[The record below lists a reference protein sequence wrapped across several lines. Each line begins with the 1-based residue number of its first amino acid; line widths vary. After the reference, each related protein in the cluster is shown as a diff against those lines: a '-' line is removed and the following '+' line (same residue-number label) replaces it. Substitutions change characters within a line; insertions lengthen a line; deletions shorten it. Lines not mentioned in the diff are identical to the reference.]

1 MKPQDLFILYQTLVC
16 KSQNLPIQSLPLAKK
31 NWTEFEVKASQR
43 RLQHLGLL
51 DAKTASPNFD
61 RIRLFLIEAVS
72 FWWPAGKT
80 KSGVGLA
87 LALTGSGKILGTAT
101 GNGSSSYVW
110 PCEDEMTEGEMI
122 VPLWD
127 DLPKFASEDRDL
139 HEFFSLVEILR
150 FNEHPIKNWA
160 QKQMGVYLE
169 KIQKLGVQNYPDT
182 EQDFLELK
190 ETEFETLVRFICY
203 NGFKALTL
211 QKAALLTKLPAHY
224 LIERWETDHALRL
237 WIAGKYHEQAYQFL
251 GPLLGQ
257 IHEMNKGHLAVVL
270 ESFLNFVETHEDYYK
285 INLWA
290 YLENDPAIQEMS
302 RRGMKSFFETVLT
315 LFKKSKP
322 EAVDKA
328 EFYSYL
334 FSSIWKMYACFIWS
348 DSKSLTSIINLPRL
362 KSELRNFI
370 LRAVFE
376 EY

>member
-1 MKPQDLFILYQTLVC
+1 MKPQDLYILYQTLVC
-16 KSQNLPIQSLPLAKK
+16 KSQNLPIQTVSFDQEI
-31 NWTEFEVKASQR
+31 WSEFEVKAAQR

-51 DAKTASPNFD
+51 DAKSALPNYD
-61 RIRLFLIEAVS
+61 RIKLFLVEALS
-72 FWWPAGKT
+72 FWWPAEVKT
-80 KSGVGLA
+80 QTGHGLSLA
-87 LALTGSGKILGTAT
+87 LSGSAKILGTVAKKVT
-101 GNGSSSYVW
+101 FVW
-110 PCEDEMTEGEMI
+110 PCEDELTEGEVI
-122 VPLWD
+122 SPLWD
-127 DLPKFASEDRDL
+127 ELPKLASEDRNL
-139 HEFFSLVEILR
+139 HEFFSLIEILR
-150 FNEHPIKNWA
+150 FNEHPLKSWA
-160 QKQMGVYLE
+160 QKQMSQHLE
-169 KIQKLGVQNYPDT
+169 KLQKLGTQNYPDT
-182 EQDFLELK
+182 QQDFLELK
-190 ETEFETLVRFICY
+190 EHEFETLVRFICL

-224 LIERWETDHALRL
+224 LTERWETDHALRL

-270 ESFLNFVETHEDYYK
+270 ESFLNFIETHEDYYK

-290 YLENDPAIQEMS
+290 YLESDPAIQEMS

-334 FSSIWKMYACFIWS
+334 FASTWKMYACFIWS
-348 DSKSLTSIINLPRL
+348 DSKSLTSLISLPRL
-362 KSELRNFI
+362 KAELRNFI
-370 LRAVFE
+370 LRSVFE

>member
-1 MKPQDLFILYQTLVC
+1 LKPQDLFILYQTLIC
-16 KSQNLPIQSLPLAKK
+16 KSQNLPIQSRGLDE
-31 NWTEFEVKASQR
+31 NRWSEFEIKSSQR

-51 DAKTASPNFD
+51 DSKTNLPNFD
-61 RIRLFLIEAVS
+61 RVRLFLIEAIS
-72 FWWPAGKT
+72 FWWPASPT
-80 KSGVGLA
+80 KKGQGLA
-87 LALTGSGKILGTAT
+87 LALTGSGKILGTNAKPT
-101 GNGSSSYVW
+101 TYVW
-110 PCEDEMTEGEMI
+110 PCEGESTDGE
-122 VPLWD
+122 VVTPLWD
-127 DLPKFASEDRDL
+127 ELPLSATEDRDL
-139 HEFFSLVEILR
+139 HEFFSLVEVLR
-150 FNEHPIKNWA
+150 FNDHQLKSWA
-160 QKQMGVYLE
+160 QKQMNQYLE

-182 EQDFLELK
+182 QQDFLELK
-190 ETEFETLVRFICY
+190 EEEFETLVRFICQ

-224 LIERWETDHALRL
+224 LSERWETDHALRL

-270 ESFLNFVETHEDYYK
+270 ESFLNFVESHEDYYK

-302 RRGMKSFFETVLT
+302 KRGMKSFFETVLT

-334 FSSIWKMYACFIWS
+334 FASTWKMYACFIWH
-348 DSKSLTSIINLPRL
+348 DSKSLTPIINLPRL
-362 KSELRNFI
+362 KLELRNFI
-370 LRAVFE
+370 LRSVFE

>member
-1 MKPQDLFILYQTLVC
+1 
-16 KSQNLPIQSLPLAKK
+16 LPLHTRSLEKQ
-31 NWTEFEVKASQR
+31 NWSEFEIRAAQR

-51 DAKTASPNFD
+51 ENKNMSPKFD
-61 RIRLFLIEAVS
+61 RIRLFLIEALS
-72 FWWPAGKT
+72 FWWPASKT
-80 KSGVGLA
+80 QRGFGLPLA
-87 LALTGSGKILGTAT
+87 LSGSAKILGTKSK
-101 GNGSSSYVW
+101 NGSGATTYVW
-110 PCEDEMTEGEMI
+110 PCDNETVEGEVI
-122 VPLWD
+122 VPLWAE
-127 DLPKFASEDRDL
+127 LPQLAAQDREL

-150 FNEHPIKNWA
+150 FNEHPLKVWS
-160 QKQMGVYLE
+160 QKQMSQLLE
-169 KIQKLGVQNYPDT
+169 KIQKLGIQNYPDT

-190 ETEFETLVRFICY
+190 EAEFEILVRFICN

-257 IHEMNKGHLAVVL
+257 LHEMNKGHLAVVL
-270 ESFLNFVETHEDYYK
+270 ESFLNFIESHEDYYK

-290 YLENDPAIQEMS
+290 YLESDPAIQEMS
-302 RRGMKSFFETVLT
+302 KRGMKSFFETVLT

-322 EAVDKA
+322 EAVNKA

-334 FSSIWKMYACFIWS
+334 FSSIWKLYACFIWS
-348 DSKSLTSIINLPRL
+348 DSKSLNTIISLPRL
-362 KSELRNFI
+362 KMELRNFI
-370 LRAVFE
+370 LRSVFE